1 MGHVYGTIFNAGMIV
16 LGSIVGSLF
25 KKYLK
30 PAYHKVLMESIG
42 LAAVVIGIHTVLKPL
57 DQSKLPVLFIISLT
71 VGGLV
76 GTVLNLQGRFDRTVQ
91 RFTTSELGAGLA
103 TAVLLFCFGSLSIL
117 GPINAALDHD
127 YTFLLTNGTLDL
139 ITSIVLGAT
148 FGIGI
153 AWGAV
158 VLFCW
163 QGGLYVL
170 ALLVQSALSPALL
183 NELTIVGGVL
193 IFASGLGVLEIKKI
207 NTMNFLPALLVP
219 PLVLGILHFL

>member
-1 MGHVYGTIFNAGMIV
+1 MGTIC
-16 LGSIVGSLF
+16 
-25 KKYLK
+25 
-30 PAYHKVLMESIG
+30 
-42 LAAVVIGIHTVLKPL
+42 
-57 DQSKLPVLFIISLT
+57 D
-71 VGGLV
+71 
-76 GTVLNLQGRFDRTVQ
+76 LQGHFDRAVQ
-91 RFTTSELGAGLA
+91 RFTTSQLGAGLA
-103 TAVLLFCFGSLSIL
+103 TAVLLYCFGSLSIL

-148 FGIGI
+148 FGVGI
-153 AWGAV
+153 TWGAV

-163 QGGLYVL
+163 QGGLYIL
-170 ALLVQSALSPALL
+170 ALLFSAALTPDLL

-219 PLVLGILHFL
+219 PVVLGVLALF